1 MSNEEIKYEKCNRC
15 KCHRLPEDFL
25 NEKGRKLKTCIKCRR
40 TAKRYRN
47 NEEVKKKKAE
57 CDKKWR
63 QKSKCEHGKRRNRC
77 VCCGGSQICE
87 HGKRKS
93 ICKEC
98 KGGSICEHGRQKN
111 VCKECKGASI
121 CEHNKIR
128 SICKKCKGGSICE
141 HNKIRTNCK
150 NCGGG
155 SICNHGIQKRFC
167 KICDPLGYLQS
178 TVSNA
183 VRGALKANKSKSS
196 IKYLGTTIKEYKKY
210 LESKFK
216 EGMTWENYGM
226 WEIDHITPIR
236 YKAGGKAPDLEEVIK
251 RLHYTNT
258 QPLWATENRSKGNRF
273 IG

>member
-25 NEKGRKLKTCIKCRR
+25 NEKGRKLKTCIKCRDIQKKYR
-40 TAKRYRN
+40 NKPNVILRKAKWFQNFKKTHEEKYRKQYEISNAKRNQAKLEWQKN
-47 NEEVKKKKAE
+47 N
-57 CDKKWR
+57 
-63 QKSKCEHGKRRNRC
+63 KCK
-77 VCCGGSQICE
+77 
-87 HGKRKS
+87 HGKRKTYC
-93 ICKEC
+93 IEC
-98 KGGSICEHGRQKN
+98 NGGSICIHRKLKF
-111 VCKECKGASI
+111 C
-121 CEHNKIR
+121 
-128 SICKKCKGGSICE
+128 
-141 HNKIRTNCK
+141 
-150 NCGGG
+150 
-155 SICNHGIQKRFC
+155 C
-167 KICDPLGYLQS
+167 KICDPIGHLKGI
-178 TVSNA
+178 VSSA
-183 VRGALKANKSKSS
+183 VNCRFKKNKSKSS